1 MAPPPLSF
9 GVTCAKGSC
18 AAGDFF
24 TIFGCFPCFFAVFV
38 DAFGV
43 FSRRMALGFVVQ
55 VKKSGV
61 FEFFGKKNSFFLR
74 VFEKLRRSRRGHV
87 ENGERARKN
96 H

>member
-38 DAFGV
+38 DVFGV
-43 FSRRMALGFVVQ
+43 FSRRMALGFVLQ

-61 FEFFGKKNSFFLR
+61 FEFFEKKIFFSACFR
-74 VFEKLRRSRRGHV
+74 EITPFASRPR
-87 ENGERARKN
+87 
-96 H
+96 